1 VELTLTLDAGSKKSL
16 QTQVF
21 DQVRALILDGRLQ
34 AGMALPPTR
43 VLAEKMRLSRNTVM
57 IAYERLAAEG
67 YVEAQGTA
75 GIFVTAIPPD
85 DLLVVRGSNH
95 GAPSSEPPI
104 QLSDEPLLC
113 FAGSPGGGSDRPALD
128 FWVGRSAASAF
139 PLQTWRRIVSNLLSS
154 EPQYLTDYCDPSGLP
169 NFRRA
174 IADHLARSRGMHA
187 TMDQIIVTAGGQD
200 ALNLIMG
207 LLREHTQQLCIENP
221 CYLGASMLFQAEGL
235 PIEAVPVDQEG
246 IRTDRLPRK
255 RESLL
260 YVTPSHQFPT
270 GAMMSLGRRLALL
283 RWAEDTESY
292 IIEDDYDSDF
302 RYDGPPLTALAGLD
316 GGRRVFYVGTFS
328 KSLGAGVRIG
338 YAVVPRA
345 YWDDARVLKARMSNG
360 QSWLEQSALA
370 QFISGGHFDRH
381 LRKLRQ
387 IYKSRRDSL
396 VTALHEH
403 FGSPAISGQDG
414 GLHFVWRLPSGMPSA
429 RLVQIKA
436 RALGIGVYAL
446 SSGGAFD
453 FDDTAP
459 DDMLMFGYSSLTE
472 DEIGRAIKKLS
483 DVLSGVWGNNSV
495 GERATQGKISDLRL
509 SSGSSGAE
517 MRVAAKQSPS

>member
-1 VELTLTLDAGSKKSL
+1 
-16 QTQVF
+16 
-21 DQVRALILDGRLQ
+21 
-34 AGMALPPTR
+34 
-43 VLAEKMRLSRNTVM
+43 
-57 IAYERLAAEG
+57 
-67 YVEAQGTA
+67 
-75 GIFVTAIPPD
+75 
-85 DLLVVRGSNH
+85 
-95 GAPSSEPPI
+95 
-104 QLSDEPLLC
+104 
-113 FAGSPGGGSDRPALD
+113 
-128 FWVGRSAASAF
+128 
-139 PLQTWRRIVSNLLSS
+139 
-154 EPQYLTDYCDPSGLP
+154 
-169 NFRRA
+169 
-174 IADHLARSRGMHA
+174 MHA

-207 LLREHTQQLCIENP
+207 LLRQNTQQLCIENP
-221 CYLGASMLFQAEGL
+221 CYHGASMLFQGEGL
-235 PIEAVPVDQEG
+235 SIETVPVDKEG
-246 IRTDRLPRK
+246 IRTDRLPTK
-255 RESLL
+255 RGSLL

-270 GAMMSLGRRLALL
+270 GVMMSLGRRLALL

-328 KSLGAGVRIG
+328 KSVGAGLRIG

-370 QFISGGHFDRH
+370 EFIREGHFDRH

-472 DEIGRAIKKLS
+472 DEIGRAIKELR
-483 DVLSGVWGNNSV
+483 DMLLGEEPRTQVSGAISV
-495 GERATQGKISDLRL
+495 GGSTAQRRTSDLRR
-509 SSGSSGAE
+509 SSSSHGAE
-517 MRVAAKQSPS
+517 MSFAAK